1 MTALTGGATNY
12 RDLGITGLYC
22 QQLPACGSVSTTRG
36 GLKAT
41 TVQIQ
46 FGLGSPTVLPL

>member
-1 MTALTGGATNY
+1 MSVLSGGATNY
-12 RDLGITGLYC
+12 KELGITGLYC
-22 QQLPACGSVSTTRG
+22 QNLPSCSSIATSRG